1 MAALELRHR
10 AKDGAS
16 IFVRRWSPDGAPARG
31 IVHIAHGMAE
41 HSARYARLAERL
53 NRAGWLVQANDHR
66 GHGLSAPMPAD
77 LGHVADHDGW
87 RRLIDD
93 QLELLEAA
101 RAEHPG
107 AKLVLI
113 GHSMG
118 SFMAQQILGERP
130 TLVDAALLSGSDG
143 KPLGAARVGRL
154 VVKIERLRLGP
165 RGKSKLIGKM
175 TFGAFNKRFAPNR
188 TEFDWLSRDPGEVDA
203 YVTDPF
209 CGFDCSTQFWADL
222 LAALRDIA
230 TPGVRHAIAEDLPVL
245 ILSGDRDPVG
255 ANLAE
260 LIAGYRAAGLKRLTV
275 KFYPDGRHEM
285 LNETNRDEVMN
296 DIADWL
302 EREVPCT

>member
-10 AKDGAS
+10 ADDGAS
-16 IFVRRWSPDGAPARG
+16 IFLRRWTPDSAPMRG

-41 HSARYARLAERL
+41 HSARYARLAARL
-53 NRAGWLVQANDHR
+53 NRDGWLVQANDHR
-66 GHGLSAPMPAD
+66 GHGFTAPMPAD
-77 LGHVADHDGW
+77 LGHVADRDGW

-93 QLELLEAA
+93 QLELLAAA
-101 RAEHPG
+101 RAEHP
-107 AKLVLI
+107 AKLVLF

-118 SFMAQQILGERP
+118 SFMAQQILGEQP
-130 TLVDAALLSGSDG
+130 SLVDAAILSGSDG
-143 KPLGAARVGRL
+143 KPLGTARIGRL

-165 RGKSKLIGKM
+165 RGKSRLIGKM

-188 TEFDWLSRDPGEVDA
+188 TDFDWLSRDGREVDA

-209 CGFDCSTQFWADL
+209 CGFDCSAQFWTDL
-222 LAALRDIA
+222 LAALQEIA
-230 TPGVRHAIAEDLPVL
+230 KPALRHAIPEEPPIL

-285 LNETNRDEVMN
+285 LNETNRDQVMD
-296 DIADWL
+296 DIAAWL
-302 EREVPCT
+302 ESEVPRN